1 MLCLISNEER
11 GWNVKWQI
19 GLGCDFHP
27 RGAADNAILLYIVF
41 AGAVNT
47 RINIYLCARKGD
59 GV

>member
-1 MLCLISNEER
+1 M
-11 GWNVKWQI
+11 KWQI